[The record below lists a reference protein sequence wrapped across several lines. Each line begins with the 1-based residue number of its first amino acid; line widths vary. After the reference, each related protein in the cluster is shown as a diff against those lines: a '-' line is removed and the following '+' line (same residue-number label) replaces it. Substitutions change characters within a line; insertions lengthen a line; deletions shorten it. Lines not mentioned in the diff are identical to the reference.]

1 MIGKGRESTR
11 GDNFSIFCFSFLPAW
26 EDLKMELLGW
36 SSAWVWELCSNN
48 AKMDKVMAGGSE
60 GLLDWEGR
68 AVCAQRTVAF
78 GDLQSCANLDA
89 LS

>member
-1 MIGKGRESTR
+1 M
-11 GDNFSIFCFSFLPAW
+11 W
-26 EDLKMELLGW
+26 EF
-36 SSAWVWELCSNN
+36 CSNN
-48 AKMDKVMAGGSE
+48 TKMDKVMAGGSE